1 MRMNRKGQALIEFII
16 ILPVLIMLIFSFI
29 DLGRIIL
36 ENNRLEAVTT
46 DVVIKYKETKNYS
59 DVLEY
64 IKSMGYKDV
73 DLSIKTN
80 DEIVTIKLDK
90 KVELIT
96 PGLDSILGNPYSV
109 SVERVVGYE

>member
-46 DVVIKYKETKNYS
+46 EVVVKYKETSPTAVKIEVN
-59 DVLEY
+59 
-64 IKSMGYKDV
+64 
-73 DLSIKTN
+73 
-80 DEIVTIKLDK
+80 
-90 KVELIT
+90 LIT
-96 PGLDSILGNPYSV
+96 HGKYSL
-109 SVERVVGYE
+109 